1 MAPRFRAGID
11 TGGTFTDLVVRDDS
25 SGRLRTTKVLS
36 TPARPA
42 RAIVDAFRRTG
53 VPLEEVSSIAL
64 GTTLATNAVIERSGA
79 HVLFVTTAGFQ
90 DVPMIQRIDRGDPY
104 DRHWVKPEPFVRRE
118 DAIGVAERTGADG
131 AIVEPLGDAALA
143 DLRTAVAERL
153 ERMGEGEEPAIAVSL
168 LFSYANPAHEQRIA
182 AMLAAE
188 FPDVPVSV
196 SHRVAPI
203 WREYERASTVIL
215 DAYLKPITARLVRSV
230 RADLAQEGFSGAL
243 WIMKS
248 NGGHAAAAT
257 VGGRPV
263 DSILSGLSSG
273 LVAAREIARRQGL
286 EHVVTLDMGGTST
299 DVGFVVDGEIMQ
311 APGYEV
317 EFGIPVSG
325 AAIDVVTLGAGGGSV
340 ARVDEGGL
348 LHVGPHSAGADPGP
362 ACYGRG
368 GMDATVTDANI
379 VLGRLGAE
387 DFAGSELEIDEGA
400 AEAALGRLGARLGL
414 SPQQAAEAVVEVTTE
429 NIANAMRRATAE
441 RGIDPRDCTLLAF
454 GGGGPLHGAEVGAAL
469 GAREVVVPPH
479 PSVASAFGAL
489 CAEHRVERRWT
500 ELVLSTQLDVGALG
514 ERFRTRTEEALTA
527 LDRDGF
533 VGTPRVGW
541 QISMRY
547 AGQNYES
554 QADVEPGEL
563 TPGTL
568 RDAIAGFHER
578 HGEAYGYS
586 FPDQPVELVEFGV
599 VAAGPADPLW
609 LRIGDDDGSSEPAGG
624 RTVRLRG
631 GEPVAAPVY
640 ERSRLPAGFGA
651 AGPALV
657 TDAGAT
663 LLVPPGHE
671 LERGRDGYLRIA
683 RAATDSAAA
692 SADGERAIDAVSLT
706 VIDDQLTTIAT
717 EMGTHLMRTAYSAI
731 FSESRDFSCALFDR
745 DGRLLAQGPFSPAQL
760 GAVPEVVRYVLE
772 EFPPSSLADGDVL
785 LHNDPYRGG
794 CHMPEHSVVKPI
806 FASGEIVGF
815 AACIGHMAE
824 IGAMVAGSFA
834 SNATEVWQEGLRLPT
849 VKLVE
854 RDEDVADVW
863 RIVLANH
870 RTPRNS
876 WGDLRAMI
884 GSLRF
889 AERRVQEL
897 LRKYGQD
904 FTLRVFRELLDYSE
918 RTMRA
923 RISTLPDG
931 EYSFEDL
938 MEDDGITAEPHRLHA
953 SVTVRGD
960 RLVVDYTGSGPQ
972 ARGPVNATFAV
983 ARSAAFNA
991 VLQLF
996 GSGVPRN
1003 AGAYRPITVVNPA
1016 GRVTNARFPGPTVGG
1031 NTETQPKLIDAVLG
1045 AFYRALPEESIAAE
1059 GSTACNFLFGGHHPR
1074 TGEYY
1079 VHYLFEGCG
1088 WGATPV
1094 HDGCDVQNHV
1104 HGNCR
1109 NTPVEVF
1116 ETRFPFLTLE
1126 YGLVPDSGG
1135 PGRRRGGL
1143 SSRRVIRATGP
1154 EITVS
1159 ALMDRVKTAAWGV
1172 DGGGDGGHAAIL
1184 VKRNGERDFRLF
1196 TDVFGTVSPSKF
1208 ANITIREGDEILI
1221 QSAGGGGHGNPA
1233 ARPAEAVL
1241 ADVRAGVVSAQA
1253 AERDYKVALRP
1264 GEGGLAVD
1272 DDATERLRGRTPTS
1286 SGAPR

>member
-11 TGGTFTDLVVRDDS
+11 TGGTFTDLVVRDDT

-36 TPARPA
+36 TPGRPA
-42 RAIVDAFRRTG
+42 EAILDAFGRAD
-53 VPLEEVSSIAL
+53 VPLDEVSSIAL

-79 HVLFVTTAGFQ
+79 HVLFVTTAGFE

-131 AIVEPLGDAALA
+131 AVVEPLSQAALG
-143 DLRTAVAERL
+143 DLHGAIAERL
-153 ERMGEGEEPAIAVSL
+153 ERMDDGDEPAIAVSL

-215 DAYLKPITARLVRSV
+215 DAYLRPTTARLVRSV
-230 RADLAQEGFSGAL
+230 RADLAREGFGGAL

-257 VGGRPV
+257 IGGRPV
-263 DSILSGLSSG
+263 DTILSGLSSG

-286 EHVVTLDMGGTST
+286 EYVVTLDIGGTST
-299 DVGFVVDGEIMQ
+299 DVGFVEGGEIRQ

-325 AAIDVVTLGAGGGSV
+325 AAVDVVTLGAGGGSI
-340 ARVDEGGL
+340 AWVDAGGL

-362 ACYGRG
+362 ACYARG
-368 GMDATVTDANI
+368 GTSTTVTDANV
-379 VLGRLGAE
+379 VLGRLAAE
-387 DFAGSELEIDEGA
+387 DFAGSELEIDEAA
-400 AEAALGRLGARLGL
+400 AEAALGRLGGRLGL
-414 SPQQAAEAVVEVTTE
+414 TAPQAAAAVVEVATE

-454 GGGGPLHGAEVGAAL
+454 GGGGPLHGAEIGAAL
-469 GAREVVVPPH
+469 GVREVVVPPH

-500 ELVLSTQLDVGALG
+500 DLMRSTELDAAALG
-514 ERFRTRTEEALTA
+514 ERFRARTEEALAA

-541 QISMRY
+541 QIGMRY

-563 TPGTL
+563 TPATL
-568 RDAIAGFHER
+568 REAIAGFHAR
-578 HGEAYGYS
+578 HEEAYGYG
-586 FPDQPVELVEFGV
+586 FRDQPVELVEFGV
-599 VAAGPADPLW
+599 VAAGPADPLR
-609 LRIGDDDGSSEPAGG
+609 LGIRDEQGASEAAG
-624 RTVRLRG
+624 RRAVRLS
-631 GEPVAAPVY
+631 GEPVAVPVF
-640 ERSRLPAGFGA
+640 ERSELAAGFRA
-651 AGPALV
+651 EGPALV
-657 TDAGAT
+657 TDVGAT
-663 LLVPPGHE
+663 LLVPPGHR
-671 LERGRDGYLRIA
+671 LDRGRGGYLRIA
-683 RAATDSAAA
+683 RASSEAGEPSRDA
-692 SADGERAIDAVSLT
+692 ERAVDPVSLT

-772 EFPPSSLADGDVL
+772 EFPASSLADGDVL
-785 LHNDPYRGG
+785 LHNDPFRGG
-794 CHMPEHSVVKPI
+794 CHMPEHSVVRPI
-806 FASGEIVGF
+806 FASGELVAF

-854 RDEDVADVW
+854 RGEDVTDVW

-884 GSLRF
+884 GSLQF
-889 AERRVQEL
+889 ATRRVQEL
-897 LRKYGQD
+897 LAKYGQG
-904 FTLRVFRELLDYSE
+904 FSLRVFRELLDYSE

-923 RISTLPDG
+923 RIVTLPDG

-972 ARGPVNATFAV
+972 ARGPINATFAV

-1045 AFYRALPEESIAAE
+1045 AFYRALPEEGIAAE

-1074 TGEYY
+1074 TGDYF

-1088 WGATPV
+1088 WGATPA

-1116 ETRFPFLTLE
+1116 DTRFPFLTLE

-1135 PGRRRGGL
+1135 AGRYRGGL

-1159 ALMDRVKTAAWGV
+1159 ALMDRVKSAAWGV
-1172 DGGGDGGHAAIL
+1172 EGGGEGGRAAIL
-1184 VKRNGERDFRLF
+1184 VKRNGERDFRPF

-1208 ANITIREGDEILI
+1208 ANIAIRAGDEILI
-1221 QSAGGGGHGNPA
+1221 QSAGGGGHGDPV
-1233 ARPAEAVL
+1233 ARPAETVL
-1241 ADVRAGVVSAQA
+1241 ADVRAGLVSVEA
-1253 AERDYKVALRP
+1253 AERQYKVALRRTDTRL
-1264 GEGGLAVD
+1264 EID
-1272 DDATERLRGRTPTS
+1272 EEATERLRGRAPTPA
-1286 SGAPR
+1286 GAPT